1 MFEQALPT
9 RVIVTSL
16 KVDDQT
22 IRRWRRQFKA
32 RGRDGLLARKHL
44 GRPCR
49 LTPGQ
54 KNRLADL
61 LTKTPAECG
70 LDRHLWTQQLI
81 ADLIAREFG
90 INYHHD
96 HIGVILRDMGF
107 THQKPARR
115 AQERDEARIETWR
128 KQFWP
133 TLLKKVLADAE

>member
-1 MFEQALPT
+1 MFEQDLAT

-32 RGRDGLLARKHL
+32 KGRDGLLSRKHL
-44 GRPCR
+44 GRPSR
-49 LTPGQ
+49 LTPRQ

-61 LTKTPAECG
+61 LAKTPVECG
-70 LDRHLWTQQLI
+70 LDRYLWTQQLI

-128 KQFWP
+128 KKFWP
-133 TLLKKVLADAE
+133 ALLKKVLAGVE